1 MKRFI
6 KMSSVTVF
14 LLALN
19 VHGAEIDV
27 SNMTF
32 NSLAE
37 KKAYIAQKEKE
48 AEEQEKNKEVY
59 EKKIENEWI
68 QEIQNVLTQALKLM
82 AIKNTDSLEVI
93 EAKYKNRTKIVD
105 AVYKNFDA
113 LYAKHSKLISYSS
126 RGEVFYRNVSLGKN
140 VVKDYERFFGVSF
153 DTLGD
158 VHYSY
163 TVETDEK
170 SNDDLKFDNNYYLE
184 STYSLEGILKH
195 YLLRVERHFE
205 NAKSEHEA
213 LTNVVEGL
221 DIVYENGLNKA
232 FDTFKERQEEL
243 KLKLEIEKWGNIGI
257 HESEIHEWKEANISF
272 EEAKKWMDL
281 YHGTISQHDVL
292 QFAKS
297 DIGLDE
303 AKNWSEMA
311 TYYCTPEEIM
321 ELKKHGINSLQDF
334 LDWQQISKEIKP
346 ENVIKLHQIGI
357 DKPEKL
363 KPWLQFFPSYKE
375 HYYYLTKMIEELEK
389 IFQSGIKTPK
399 EYDNFLTKKDK
410 KRKQEIE
417 LYNKEVAK
425 HKNVC
430 DAWLKNARQMTY
442 SLDIGDKVKSKNGVV
457 YQILGNYNNTFF
469 VQFMGTQ
476 FHIQKSESL
485 PANATP
491 PNKYCRY

>member
-1 MKRFI
+1 
-6 KMSSVTVF
+6 MSSVTVF

-59 EKKIENEWI
+59 EKKIRDEWR
-68 QEIQNVLTQALKLM
+68 QEIQNVQTQALKLM

-93 EAKYKNRTKIVD
+93 EAKYKNRIKIVD

-113 LYAKHSKLISYSS
+113 LYTKHSKLISYSS
-126 RGEVFYRNVSLGKN
+126 RGEIFYRNVSLG
-140 VVKDYERFFGVSF
+140 DGFGGYLNTVRRELFEFRF

-158 VHYSY
+158 VHYYPY
-163 TVETDEK
+163 TTMKTNKE
-170 SNDDLKFDNNYYLE
+170 SNDNLKFDDDYYLE
-184 STYSLEGILKH
+184 STYHLKGILEH
-195 YLLRVERHFE
+195 YLLRVERYFK
-205 NAKSEHEA
+205 NTKGEHEA

-221 DIVYENGLNKA
+221 DIAYEDGLNKA

-243 KLKLEIEKWGNIGI
+243 KLKLEIKKWDNIGI
-257 HESEIHEWKEANISF
+257 EESNIHKWKEANISF
-272 EEAKKWMDL
+272 EEAKKWIDL
-281 YHGTISQHDVL
+281 YPRTISQYGIL

-297 DIGLDE
+297 DMGLDE
-303 AKNWSEMA
+303 AKNWIEM
-311 TYYCTPEEIM
+311 TDLYTPEQIM
-321 ELKKHGINSLQDF
+321 ELKKHGINNSQDF
-334 LDWQQISKEIKP
+334 LDWKQISREIGP
-346 ENVIKLHQIGI
+346 EDVIKLHQIGI

-363 KPWLQFFPSYKE
+363 KLWLQFFPSYKE
-375 HYYYLTKMIEELEK
+375 NNYYLTKMIQDLEK

-457 YQILGNYNNTFF
+457 YQILGNYNNTFL